1 MGVILE
7 FGTQA
12 PWEDRVRA
20 NTAPEINRRIDLD
33 LKRRIRFYAV
43 QDPQTITER
52 IEELD
57 REWDIERILETN
69 AAALTFAG
77 SLLALAKGRKWF
89 ILPLIVSGFLLNHAI
104 QGWCPPVG
112 ILRRRGVRTRLEI
125 ERERYALKILR
136 GDFDS
141 LDLNG
146 SGTTRSAEQ
155 ILEAIKL

>member
-12 PWEDRVRA
+12 RWEDRVKA

-57 REWDIERILETN
+57 REWDIERILETKQPHDLRR
-69 AAALTFAG
+69 LTAG
-77 SLLALAKGRKWF
+77 LAKGRKWF
-89 ILPLIVSGFLLNHAI
+89 ILPLVVSGFLLNYAI
-104 QGWCPPVG
+104 QGWYPPVS

-125 ERERYALKILR
+125 EPERYALKILL
-136 GDFDS
+136 G
-141 LDLNG
+141 G
-146 SGTTRSAEQ
+146 
-155 ILEAIKL
+155 I